1 VDKVYAAVAGKKLQ
15 TIEGKRQKKLPQAR
29 LNALAGLLEKL
40 DDEGGR
46 SDLQKLSA
54 ALNFE
59 LGDLLPLVEAGELL
73 GFILLEGGEML
84 IRSGI

>member
-1 VDKVYAAVAGKKLQ
+1 
-15 TIEGKRQKKLPQAR
+15 
-29 LNALAGLLEKL
+29 
-40 DDEGGR
+40 
-46 SDLQKLSA
+46 LQKLSA